1 MIPVYIFSKAA
12 TNPAKLHFHRV
23 VIPGLDYQKFLFS
36 ICFENIN
43 LNRKLTFNSF
53 SFNFQTIDHS

>member
-36 ICFENIN
+36 ICLENIN

-53 SFNFQTIDHS
+53 SFNF